1 MATDFKFWMLEHALP
16 LWTKAGIDP
25 VNGGFFEGLSWS
37 GQPERSSRRALVQA
51 RQLFSFRTALEI
63 QALNASQVKPIIESG
78 IHFLLKNYSLPSQGF
93 IHSVDAETKPAHIVP
108 ELYTQAFAL
117 FGMANAYAV
126 LKDPEIK
133 QRAKLLIQY
142 LYSERALKNGGF
154 TEFVNENVVYE
165 ANPHMHMFEA
175 AIYWME
181 VDSDPEWKKLADL
194 VLSLALKHF
203 IDSKTGFLA
212 EHFDSQWQPLID
224 QGRFVFEPGH
234 QYEWA
239 WLMGKYEK
247 VTGRDLLRVRLK
259 LFDLSEQ
266 FGLHSER
273 NAVMDEMWSDGS
285 VKLKSSRFWPQCERI
300 KAAMQLA
307 RDPRIENKEKY
318 LRAADQA
325 TAVLMKFFN
334 TPSQGLWY
342 DTWVETGE
350 FKAASAKASS
360 LYHIIGA
367 FSEYSD
373 R

>member
-1 MATDFKFWMLEHALP
+1 MATQFKSWMLEHALP
-16 LWTKAGIDP
+16 LWSRAGID
-25 VNGGFFEGLSWS
+25 NTKGGFFEGLSWTC
-37 GQPERSSRRALVQA
+37 QPELTSRRALVQA

-63 QALNASQVKPIIESG
+63 QALDAALVKPIVKSG
-78 IHFLLKNYSLPSQGF
+78 IQFLLKNYSLPSQGF
-93 IHSVDAETKPAHIVP
+93 IHSVDTDEKPANAVP

-133 QRAKLLIQY
+133 QRAKLLVQY
-142 LYSERALKNGGF
+142 LNSERALKNGGF
-154 TEFVNENVVYE
+154 TELAGENVMFE

-181 VDSDPEWKKLADL
+181 VDSDPEWKKLADM
-194 VLSLALKHF
+194 VLELALSQF

-212 EHFDSQWQPLID
+212 EHFDSHWKPLMD
-224 QGRFVFEPGH
+224 KGRFVFEPGH

-239 WLMGKYEK
+239 WLMGKYEQ
-247 VTGRDLLRVRLK
+247 VTGRDLLNVRLK

-266 FGLHSER
+266 YGLHPDR
-273 NAVMDEMWSDGS
+273 KAVMDEMWSDGT
-285 VKLKSSRFWPQCERI
+285 VKLMTSRFWPQCERI
-300 KAAMQLA
+300 KSAMQLA
-307 RDPRIENKEKY
+307 RDSRVKDKEKY
-318 LRAADQA
+318 FQVAERS
-325 TAVLMKFFN
+325 TEILMKFFN
-334 TPSQGLWY
+334 TPAQGLWY
-342 DTWVETGE
+342 DTWVESGE

-367 FSEYSD
+367 YAEYSN